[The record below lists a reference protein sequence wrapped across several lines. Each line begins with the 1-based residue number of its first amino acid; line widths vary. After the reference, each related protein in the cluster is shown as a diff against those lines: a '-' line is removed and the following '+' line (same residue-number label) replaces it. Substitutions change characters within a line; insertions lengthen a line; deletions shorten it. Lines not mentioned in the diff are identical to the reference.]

1 MKKPVWLIILFLLAG
16 LAARAQGVR
25 KPVWAGQFY
34 DADKARLSAQIEAF
48 LAEATPAP
56 VSGEIRVLIVPHAGY
71 VYSGRVAAFGYKLVQ
86 GRDYETVVILGPSH
100 HVALEGASIWPDGA
114 FETPLGP
121 AAVDADAARL
131 LARSGGFPFNAE
143 AHAEEHSVEVQV
155 PWIQACLPKARIVPV
170 VMGAPSEATT
180 RSMAAALA
188 ELAKTK
194 KILVI
199 ASTDMSHFL
208 TKKDA
213 NALDQETAGMVRT
226 LKTAALAR
234 SAQRY
239 DNRLCGIVPVL
250 AALAYAQKEGPVKVD
265 ILKYADSSD
274 AGTSA
279 DRVVGYMAAAVWMPP
294 PAGAGA
300 GVSRVGAA
308 AALAALL
315 GFAARPAPGEFTLSP
330 GEKKELLAL
339 ARRTL
344 DSFVRDGT
352 IPPYETSDVNLTDP
366 RGVFVTLTKKGDLR
380 GCIGYIEPVA
390 PLYKA
395 VQQCAVYAA
404 SEDPRFTPVT
414 PRELADIAV
423 EISVLTTPR
432 KINDPGRVQV
442 GRHGLIMSHGG
453 RRGVLL
459 PQVATE
465 NGWEREEFLSQAC
478 LKAGLPPDDWKKGA
492 TIEVFEAIVFR

>member
-1 MKKPVWLIILFLLAG
+1 MRNIGWVIMAFLMAG
-16 LAARAQGVR
+16 AAFGQGAR
-25 KPVWAGQFY
+25 KAVWAGQFY
-34 DADKARLSAQIEAF
+34 DADKARLSAQIDAF

-56 VSGEIRVLIVPHAGY
+56 IAGEIRALIVPHAGY

-100 HVALEGASIWPDGA
+100 HVAFEGASIWPDGV

-121 AAVDADAARL
+121 AAVDAEAAL
-131 LARSGGFPFNAE
+131 ILARFGGFRFNAE

-155 PWIQACLPKARIVPV
+155 PWVQKCLPKARIVPV
-170 VMGAPSEATT
+170 VMGQGEAAART
-180 RSMAAALA
+180 MAAALA
-188 ELAKTK
+188 ELARTR
-194 KILVI
+194 KILLV

-208 TKKDA
+208 ARKDA
-213 NALDQETAGMVRT
+213 NALDLETAEMVRGM
-226 LKTAALAR
+226 KTGALAR
-234 SAQRY
+234 GAERF
-239 DNRLCGIVPVL
+239 DNRMCGAVPVL
-250 AALAYAQKEGPVKVD
+250 AALLFVQKEGPAKAE
-265 ILKYADSSD
+265 ILKYADSSES
-274 AGTSA
+274 GTPE
-279 DRVVGYMAAAVWMPP
+279 DRVVGYMAAAVWTPTIR
-294 PAGAGA
+294 GAGA
-300 GVSRVGAA
+300 SRIGEA
-308 AALAALL
+308 AALAAALASAS
-315 GFAARPAPGEFTLSP
+315 GPAVGEFSLSP
-330 GEKKELLAL
+330 EEKKELLAL

-352 IPPYETSDVNLTDP
+352 VPPYDTGNVHFKDP
-366 RGVFVTLTKKGDLR
+366 RGAFVTLTKKGDLR

-404 SEDPRFTPVT
+404 SEDPRFAPVT

-432 KINDPGRVQV
+432 KINDARLVQV
-442 GRHGLIMSHGG
+442 GKHGLILSRAG

-478 LKAGLPPDDWKKGA
+478 LKAGLPADDWKKGA

>member
-1 MKKPVWLIILFLLAG
+1 MKKTSWLIVIILLAC
-16 LAARAQGVR
+16 AASRTQGVR

-34 DADKARLSAQIEAF
+34 EQDKARLSAQIDAF
-48 LAEATPAP
+48 LAAAAPAP

-71 VYSGRVAAFGYKLVQ
+71 IYSGRVAAFGYKLVQ

-100 HVALEGASIWPDGA
+100 HVAFEGASIWPDGA
-114 FETPLGP
+114 FETPLGS
-121 AAVDADAARL
+121 AAVDVEAARL
-131 LARSGGFPFNAE
+131 LARSGGFRFSAE

-155 PWIQACLPKARIVPV
+155 PWIQKCLPKARIVPV
-170 VMGAPSEATT
+170 VMGVPSEATT
-180 RSMAAALA
+180 RSMAAALT

-208 TKKDA
+208 SKTEA
-213 NALDQETAGMVRT
+213 NALDQETAEMVRT
-226 LKTAALAR
+226 LKTDALAR

-250 AALAYAQKEGPVKVD
+250 AALAYAQKEGPAKVD
-265 ILKYADSSD
+265 VLKYADSSE
-274 AGTSA
+274 AGTPA
-279 DRVVGYMAAAVWMPP
+279 DRVVGYMAAAVWTPP
-294 PAGAGA
+294 VVGAGA
-300 GVSRVGAA
+300 SRVGEA

-315 GFAARPAPGEFTLSP
+315 ASPAGLAPEEFALSP
-330 GEKKELLAL
+330 EEKKELLAL

-344 DSFVRDGT
+344 EAFVRNGT
-352 IPPYETSDVNLTDP
+352 VPPYDTSNVHFTDP
-366 RGVFVTLTKKGDLR
+366 RGAFVTLTKKGDLR

-390 PLYKA
+390 PLFKA

-404 SEDPRFTPVT
+404 SEDPRFSPVT

-432 KINDPGRVQV
+432 KINDPRLVQV
-442 GRHGLIMSHGG
+442 GKHGLILSRNG

-459 PQVATE
+459 PQVATD

-478 LKAGLPPDDWKKGA
+478 LKAGLPSDDWKKGA
-492 TIEVFEAIVFR
+492 VIEVFEAIVFR